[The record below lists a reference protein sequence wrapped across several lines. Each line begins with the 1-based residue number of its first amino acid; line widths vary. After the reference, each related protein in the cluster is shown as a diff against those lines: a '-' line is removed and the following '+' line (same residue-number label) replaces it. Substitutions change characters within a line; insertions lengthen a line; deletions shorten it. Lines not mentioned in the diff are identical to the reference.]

1 MDIQISLRRTKRLA
15 LVGGLAMAFLLCGIP
30 LLFFV
35 NTGLFRQVTQPF
47 ANAAQTVVVVP
58 VITDTPTQNVA
69 MEVSP
74 TNDLMSLPFKQRYE
88 MANPYISEAL
98 NYSWQGNPTE
108 SILSWTKVLEFI
120 PEHAETY
127 YLRGQEYIKLLQIQR
142 AQQEYAYYLSLAG
155 ADFEKAIELNPYYKG
170 DYYLGRYK
178 YYDYLSILQMN
189 RVDKLEMQ
197 RIALDNL
204 SIANRLGNYDPLA
217 ERYVIFSNILIGNC
231 DEGIAQ
237 ANHLIETE
245 AETSAAFYTGLE
257 LGYMCKNK
265 PEEALQYADTAISIK
280 DTCERRLE
288 RARVL
293 YALGRVDDALA
304 DMDFSI
310 GQDPYYCGDRYYMR
324 ALLYAE
330 KGELDKAQND
340 LNFGIG
346 QTWSRGGLLSYAL
359 GKIALGKGDRD
370 SAISYFQDAEVTY
383 QFLDPVLAKIRDDL
397 TSLGADPLEVTI
409 SMAPATAIP
418 TPTPQPTLRPTSSP
432 IASMP
437 TPFFTPDPILQN
449 AYVVDIQKSVGPIKL
464 GWNTSSLWHFQPAQS
479 LDHREVKSLSVW
491 LISSVTSQRLP
502 RQILLWNFRKNM
514 WGSID
519 NPKWGENQAGYQNE
533 LVSQDGDVVIYF
545 VNQDNT
551 LETIVDTFG
560 ITLVL
565 QRTDGSIEV
574 HGITP

>member
-1 MDIQISLRRTKRLA
+1 METQNSQKSTKRLA
-15 LVGGLAMAFLLCGIP
+15 LISGLFAAILICGIP
-30 LLFFV
+30 LLYAVTSGRFQ
-35 NTGLFRQVTQPF
+35 QVTQPF
-47 ANAAQTVVVVP
+47 ANAAKTVAVAP
-58 VITDTPTQNVA
+58 IATDTPTQNIEIEA
-69 MEVSP
+69 SP
-74 TNDLMSLPFKQRYE
+74 TDDLMSLPFMQRYE
-88 MANPYISEAL
+88 LANPYISEAL

-120 PEHAETY
+120 PEDAEIY
-127 YLRGQEYIKLLQIQR
+127 YLRGQEYLKLLQTQR

-155 ADFEKAIELNPYYKG
+155 ADFEKAIELKPYYKG

-204 SIANRLGNYDPLA
+204 TMANRLGNYDPLA
-217 ERYVIFSNILIGNC
+217 ERYVIFSNILVGNC

-257 LGYMCKNK
+257 LGYMCRNE
-265 PEEALQYADTAISIK
+265 PEEALQYADKAISIR

-293 YALGRVDDALA
+293 YALNRLDDALA

-310 GQDPYYCGDRYYMR
+310 AQDPYYCGDRYYLR
-324 ALLYAE
+324 ALLFAE
-330 KGELDKAQND
+330 KGEFDKAQDD
-340 LNFGIG
+340 LDFGIG

-359 GKIALGKGDRD
+359 GKIALGKGDKD
-370 SAISYFQDAEVTY
+370 SAILYFQDAEATY
-383 QFLDPVLAKIRDDL
+383 QFLDPVLTKIRDNL
-397 TSLGADPLEVTI
+397 TSVGAKPLEVFT
-409 SMAPATAIP
+409 SMSPATAIP
-418 TPTPQPTLRPTSSP
+418 TPTLQPTLRPTSSP

-437 TPFFTPDPILQN
+437 TPAFTPDPRLQY
-449 AYVVDIQKSVGPIKL
+449 ATVIDLERAFGPIEL
-464 GWNTSSLWHFQPAQS
+464 GWNNSTILRFQPAQS

-491 LISSVTSQRLP
+491 LLSSDTSQRLP
-502 RQILLWNFRKNM
+502 RQILLWNFRTNM

-519 NPKWGENQAGYQNE
+519 EIKWGENRAGYQND
-533 LVSQDGDVVIYF
+533 LVSQDGDVIVYL
-545 VNQDNT
+545 VNQDDT
-551 LETIVDTFG
+551 LQSTVDTLG